1 MPGMT
6 LWIAFA
12 LLTVAAALAV
22 LVPLARGRRG
32 HAPAAAHDAEVYRAQ
47 LDEIDR
53 DLDRGLVSEEA
64 ATAARTEIARRLLA
78 ASREAEASGG
88 AGAETGTKDK
98 AVPAA
103 SLSVRPARRGA
114 SGLLQVAVV
123 IAIPAAA
130 LFTYLTLG
138 SPDLADQPL
147 SARLEDTQQNR
158 SMATLVAKVEQHLAD
173 NPNDGRGWDVLAPVY
188 MRLGR
193 TGDAV
198 VAYRNAIRLVGS
210 DVRRETDLGEALV
223 ILSEGIVT
231 AEARA
236 AFDRAVALDP
246 KAVKPRFFLALAL
259 GQENRKDEAIAAW
272 KTLLAEARGGE
283 AWVEA
288 VRMEMAKLGAEVPQ
302 PSSTPALPGPD
313 RETMAAAADMSASD
327 RAEMIKGMVD
337 RLDARLSEEG
347 GSAEEWMRLMRA
359 LAVLGDGPRLR
370 EVKDRALVALK
381 DDPAAQAKLRG
392 LAEDL
397 GIGS

>member
-47 LDEIDR
+47 LDEIER

-78 ASREAEASGG
+78 ASREAEASGEADAATG
-88 AGAETGTKDK
+88 GSETAAPT
-98 AVPAA
+98 A
-103 SLSVRPARRGA
+103 SLPGSPARRGA
-114 SGLLQVAVV
+114 SGLLQVAMV

-147 SARLEDTQQNR
+147 SARLEDVQQNR
-158 SMATLVAKVEQHLAD
+158 AMPALVAKVEQHLAD
-173 NPNDGRGWDVLAPVY
+173 NPDDGRGWDVLAPVY

-193 TGDAV
+193 TEDAV
-198 VAYRNAIRLVGS
+198 VAYRNAIRLLGS
-210 DVRRETDLGEALV
+210 DERRETDLGEALV

-259 GQENRKDEAIAAW
+259 GQENRKDEAITAW
-272 KTLLAEARGGE
+272 KVLLAEAKGGE

-288 VRMEMAKLGAEVPQ
+288 VRMEMAKLGAEVP
-302 PSSTPALPGPD
+302 PSPALPGPD
-313 RETMAAAADMSASD
+313 REAVAAAAEMSASD

-337 RLDARLSEEG
+337 QLDTRLSAEG
-347 GSAEEWMRLMRA
+347 GTAEEWMRLMRA
-359 LAVLGDGPRLR
+359 LAVMGDGPRLR

-392 LAEDL
+392 LAEEL